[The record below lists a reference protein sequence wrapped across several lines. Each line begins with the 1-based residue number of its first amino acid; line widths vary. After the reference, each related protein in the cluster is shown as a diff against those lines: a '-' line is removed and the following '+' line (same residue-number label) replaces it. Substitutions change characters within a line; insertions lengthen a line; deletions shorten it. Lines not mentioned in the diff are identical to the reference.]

1 MSTSKVPSAMEWR
14 QPSRLH
20 TIPSGDICMP
30 ACKSLFEYSSS
41 VHSEDSDLMDFD
53 TLVLKAFAH
62 LVHAPIPPRLPLLS
76 FRPTKFHCHRHS
88 QVVQAILMLEIWQLT
103 MMIVHVTVTM
113 SRMMVEV
120 LLYITLL
127 GTRQEAVDSY

>member
-20 TIPSGDICMP
+20 NIPSGDICMP

>member
-1 MSTSKVPSAMEWR
+1 
-14 QPSRLH
+14 
-20 TIPSGDICMP
+20 
-30 ACKSLFEYSSS
+30 
-41 VHSEDSDLMDFD
+41 MDFD